1 VTRGGVTN
9 CLAVSR
15 GTPHIVNA
23 NDLVPHQFV
32 SMQVKY
38 ATLLWSQ
45 MANEARKAARGIH
58 NQDLKLRVLLVAARY
73 LVMAKRSELEERS
86 IKQREKPS
94 K

>member
-1 VTRGGVTN
+1 M
-9 CLAVSR
+9 
-15 GTPHIVNA
+15 PHIVNA
-23 NDLVPHQFV
+23 NHLRPRQFV

-45 MANEARKAARGIH
+45 MANEARKAARGIR